1 MLSLNNLIEP
11 HLGNEILYG
20 GEKLED
26 AKFAMIL
33 IHGRGGTASSMMS
46 LVDELNLKDTIVIAP
61 QADNFT
67 WYPYR
72 FIEKREVNEPG
83 ISSGLKLIDSIIGE
97 LNERGI
103 STENIFLLGFSQGAC
118 LTLDYAARHPR
129 KYAGVF
135 VLSGGLIGDKL
146 NSNDY
151 GGSLDRTPVFFGCSD
166 NDFHIPETRVH
177 ESAEIMKNLN
187 ADVEVRI
194 YKNMGHT
201 INRDEIE
208 IIKKMI
214 HYSTRQNYSKSFNYK
229 S

>member
-1 MLSLNNLIEP
+1 MLNLNNLLEP
-11 HLGNEILYG
+11 HLGENIFYA

-33 IHGRGGTASSMMS
+33 IHGRGGTAASMMS
-46 LVDELNLKDTIVIAP
+46 LVDELDLKDTIVIVP
-61 QADNFT
+61 QADQFT

-83 ISSGLKLIDSIIGE
+83 ISSGLRLIDSIIVK
-97 LNERGI
+97 LNHSGI
-103 STENIFLLGFSQGAC
+103 SSENIFLLGFSQGAC
-118 LTLDYAARHPR
+118 LMLDYAARHPK

-146 NSNDY
+146 NSDDY

-166 NDFHIPETRVH
+166 NDFHIPESRVH
-177 ESAEIMKNLN
+177 ESAEIIKKMN
-187 ADVEVRI
+187 ADAEVRI

-201 INRDEIE
+201 ITRDEIDL
-208 IIKKMI
+208 IKKMI
-214 HYSTRQNYSKSFNYK
+214 DYSTKQNSSKSFK
-229 S
+229 HIT